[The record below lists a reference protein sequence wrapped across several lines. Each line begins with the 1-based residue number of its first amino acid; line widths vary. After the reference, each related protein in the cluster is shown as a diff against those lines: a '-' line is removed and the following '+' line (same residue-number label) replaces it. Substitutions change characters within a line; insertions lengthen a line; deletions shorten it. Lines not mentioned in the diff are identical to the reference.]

1 MQHGRYDNTQRL
13 FENQQLMKGFDAFL
27 AAVFFALNR

>member
-1 MQHGRYDNTQRL
+1 L